1 MVRKTYTEE
10 DVKALL
16 EKAKT
21 QYEAK
26 LSSKEASLAAR
37 ESLVIEK
44 EARIS
49 NAEKKLA
56 EATLLEASAKAK
68 EEACTKMMQ
77 QITEQASKKAE
88 EVNNYMMN
96 AERAAGELREKR
108 MASVEAEVQKILD
121 AASKQADSIRN
132 SAQNEYNKII
142 EQAQSRSNDLTSG
155 LQKQIS
161 ELQNKIVD
169 LSESNAKL
177 ISSNTH
183 LTATNQTLEET
194 LKETQEHQ
202 RDDYNTFQKNIQQ
215 YKSLQNE
222 LEANGKDIRTI
233 SQEIAK
239 LEERDDILKEK
250 EAEYQRRYK
259 ALQIRETFANNEESR
274 LQGIQNDL
282 DNIVENRYGELLK
295 NKDEELRSV
304 QAANAELRSELSKK
318 SSISAQLDL
327 FKESFDGK
335 NFAEV
340 FADYKRVQE
349 ELALVNEKLM
359 NTPSLVLIKKQKDL
373 EELEEELNRREERLA
388 DLKTQAIKDN
398 ESRIQAEVE
407 KNRMESELQQA
418 NEIIKSQAE
427 NLQRYRSTYEDPSS
441 RNERIKVINTP
452 YVKDEIDRNKKLEID
467 ELKWLNEVNQKINEY
482 GLHFPKR
489 ILYAFHTALKT
500 AEMSPLTVLAG
511 VSGTGK
517 SELPRLYSLFGGIN
531 FLGVPVQPN
540 WDCQE
545 SMLGYYNSIDNCFEA
560 TDILKLLAQS
570 QRDPDDENGLNDAM
584 TMILLDEMNL
594 ANVELYFAE
603 FLSKLETRRGRAE
616 EDVPHIG
623 VKIGSKM
630 EDWPL
635 RLGRNVLWIGTMN
648 NDETTKTLSD
658 KVIDRGIIINFPRPK
673 KLIRSKGGILPGT
686 TPLISRSLWNSWVEG
701 AYNFSE
707 EEIKPYLETVENINI
722 HLGKTGRALGHR
734 VWQSIE
740 SYMSLYPTVIKAQS
754 KKDRQNAMDDAF
766 EDQLVQKVMPKLRGI
781 ETRGSQG
788 EALDAIENLIPETL
802 REDFKNAK
810 QGYGQFIWSSS
821 TYLQKDDS
829 DDTN

>member
-1 MVRKTYTEE
+1 MAGKTYTEE

-68 EEACTKMMQ
+68 EEACAKMMQ

-570 QRDPDDENGLNDAM
+570 QRDPDDENGLNEAM

>member
-1 MVRKTYTEE
+1 MAGKTYTEE

>member
-452 YVKDEIDRNKKLEID
+452 YVKDEIDRNKKLKID

-829 DDTN
+829 DDIN